1 MPNMLALSVGCIR
14 TFLLMQKSRL
24 ALLQTGKRAH
34 DTELLF
40 QILIQVPQA
49 NFILRLM
56 NTTERLWSWCHRRSF
71 RATLT
76 NSDYYG

>member
-1 MPNMLALSVGCIR
+1 MPNIACPFRRLHPHFPFDA
-14 TFLLMQKSRL
+14 KSRL

-40 QILIQVPQA
+40 QILIQVPRA

-56 NTTERLWSWCHRRSF
+56 NTTERLWS
-71 RATLT
+71 
-76 NSDYYG
+76 